1 MSTLSSLLPFF
12 AKMRLLQVSECVGIL
27 LSPTVRADSEG
38 NLIPPA
44 GRYQSGAAL
53 AGKTLNDFITQIM
66 TVFHPWP
73 HTEALEHF
81 ADC

>member
-1 MSTLSSLLPFF
+1 MLLLPI
-12 AKMRLLQVSECVGIL
+12 SESAEIL
-27 LSPTVRADSEG
+27 LSPMVHADSEG
-38 NLIPPA
+38 NVIPPV
-44 GRYQSGAAL
+44 GRYRSGAAL

-66 TVFHPWP
+66 TVFCLWP